1 MFGAVG
7 NRSLAAAPWV
17 RACHL
22 SGGDI
27 ETVED
32 VGRCRVFHSSLHGF
46 HFVFSLSSSCFAY
59 SSGCEISRP
68 LNEDV

>member
-1 MFGAVG
+1 
-7 NRSLAAAPWV
+7 
-17 RACHL
+17 
-22 SGGDI
+22 
-27 ETVED
+27 
-32 VGRCRVFHSSLHGF
+32 LHGF